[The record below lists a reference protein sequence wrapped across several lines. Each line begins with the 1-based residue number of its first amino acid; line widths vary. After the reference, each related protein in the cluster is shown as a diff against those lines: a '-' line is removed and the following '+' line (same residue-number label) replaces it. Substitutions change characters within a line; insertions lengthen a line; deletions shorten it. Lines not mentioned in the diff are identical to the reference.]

1 LFYRFF
7 ATFAKFDGVFSILCK
22 SEEEGLETPKTSFV
36 ASNVQNSH
44 NTALLIG
51 LVPRKKRDYLEASY
65 VSKLC
70 QLHIVWVDA
79 ILGLNWGPICT

>member
-1 LFYRFF
+1 L
-7 ATFAKFDGVFSILCK
+7 ATFAKFDAVFSILCK
-22 SEEEGLETPKTSFV
+22 SEEEWVEAPKTSFV
-36 ASNVQNSH
+36 ASNIQSSN
-44 NTALLIG
+44 NITLLIG
-51 LVPRKKRDYLEASY
+51 FVPRKKRGYLEPLY